1 MLLLLNIWYA
11 LILGILYLTFQALAF
26 LGMATGM
33 VLGLFTQPYWN
44 RRYSTTIT
52 KTPTARKS
60 RRRSSD
66 SGWGRSVACLCPSRS
81 SCYCSVHDVS
91 RCAPD
96 RAGARVGPVWHGY
109 LLHLRVFLHVHCRRA
124 PVDRVNSRL
133 RATRRCARPFAAA
146 FPLFAGKMYGTL
158 GTVGATVLLAGHD
171 DRHGATPA
179 KSYPLCLP
187 PALD

>member
-1 MLLLLNIWYA
+1 M
-11 LILGILYLTFQALAF
+11 
-26 LGMATGM
+26 
-33 VLGLFTQPYWN
+33 PDS
-44 RRYSTTIT
+44 RYSTTIT